1 MKVISDSSPLIGLSS
16 IRKLGILKTL
26 FGEII
31 IPGAV
36 FEEVVVLG
44 KNKVGSKEVKTA
56 SREWIRVKEV
66 KNIQGVNSLKTILDS
81 GEAEV
86 ITLAQEIN
94 ADLLLINNR
103 EPREFAKTLD
113 FKVLG
118 TVGVIKL
125 AWRKGIVKQPLN
137 FVYQLKIR
145 GFWMSDALI
154 EKIEKGISQ

>member
-16 IRKLGILKTL
+16 IGKLGILKTL
-26 FGEII
+26 FGKII

-44 KNKVGSKEVKTA
+44 KDKIGSKEVKTA
-56 SREWIRVKEV
+56 CREWIRVREV

-125 AWRKGIVKQPLN
+125 AWKEGIVKQPLN
-137 FVYQLKIR
+137 FVHQLKIR
-145 GFWMSDALI
+145 GFWISDALI